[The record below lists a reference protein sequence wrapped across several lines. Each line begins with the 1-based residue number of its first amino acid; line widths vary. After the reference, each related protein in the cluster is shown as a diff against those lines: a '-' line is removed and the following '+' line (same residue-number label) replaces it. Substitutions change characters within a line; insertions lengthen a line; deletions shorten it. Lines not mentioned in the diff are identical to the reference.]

1 MPALPED
8 LAGHDCITLR
18 QNNEDVSLW
27 KFMRGK
33 NQRSV
38 RIEPVLVSNDGD
50 VVRQWAMQSKGIMI
64 RSEWDVA
71 DALKSGKLVHVLPDW
86 ELASADVVAL
96 CRSAKACRPGSRHS
110 LPSSAS
116 VFPPRLRGD
125 CDHG

>member
-1 MPALPED
+1 
-8 LAGHDCITLR
+8 
-18 QNNEDVSLW
+18 
-27 KFMRGK
+27 MRGK
-33 NQRSV
+33 TQRSV

-96 CRSAKACRPGSRHS
+96 VPQRKGMSARVKTFIAFVSERFSPT
-110 LPSSAS
+110 
-116 VFPPRLRGD
+116 PPWRM
-125 CDHG
+125 